1 MFNARLPVSGTSV
14 TVTFPVNV
22 FFSTPPIIHVT
33 IEGAPTEV
41 SITRNSEEIGGH
53 GFVYTS
59 VTLGFQSGA
68 VGKTFNISVIP
79 E

>member
-1 MFNARLPVSGTSV
+1 MFNARLPVSGASV
-14 TVTFPVNV
+14 TVTFPANV
-22 FFSTPPIIHVT
+22 FFSVPPIINVT

-41 SITRNSEEIGGH
+41 SITRNSEELGGH

-59 VTLGFQSGA
+59 VTIGFQSGA
-68 VGKTFNISVIP
+68 IGKFFNITVIP